1 MPKSIVFPSK
11 ETVSR
16 SLAEFDARFFRSF
29 WRSRFAAAQPLIAA
43 QQPLQ
48 AGEKNGQ
55 LEGLGKVVVSA
66 GAETFEHILGTAA
79 RGENQNR
86 NEIFGFAQR
95 GDDFETVNAGQH
107 HVEDDGVEAPIRF
120 EQALERGLA
129 IAGDFDGVA
138 FGLQIEAEA
147 FGEVRFVFDDKH
159 FRHARL
165 LGSSSVTVVPR
176 PSPALSAKTLPPC
189 VFAIERTMKSPR
201 PVPFTR
207 AEVRPRTR

>member
-1 MPKSIVFPSK
+1 M
-11 ETVSR
+11 
-16 SLAEFDARFFRSF
+16 
-29 WRSRFAAAQPLIAA
+29 
-43 QQPLQ
+43 Q

-55 LEGLGKVVVSA
+55 LERLRKVIVGA
-66 GAETFEHILGTAA
+66 GAETFEDILGTAA

-86 NEIFGFAQR
+86 NEILGFAQS

-107 HVEDDGVEAPIRF
+107 HVEDDGVEAPVRF
-120 EQALERGLA
+120 EQAFQRGLA
-129 IAGDFDGVA
+129 IAGEFDGVA
-138 FGLQIEAEA
+138 FGLQVEAEA
-147 FGEVRFVFDDKH
+147 FGEVRFVFDDQH

-165 LGSSSVTVVPR
+165 LGSSRVTVVPR

-189 VFAIERTMKSPR
+189 VFAIERTMKRPS